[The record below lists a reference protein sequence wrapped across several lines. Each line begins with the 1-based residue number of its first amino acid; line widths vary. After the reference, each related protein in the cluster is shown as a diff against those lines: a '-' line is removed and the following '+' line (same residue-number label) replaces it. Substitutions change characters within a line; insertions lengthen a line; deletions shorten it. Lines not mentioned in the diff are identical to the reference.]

1 MGRHRVI
8 QMLKHDLLA
17 ARIAH
22 AQQSSISAGCSA

>member
-1 MGRHRVI
+1 MGRHQVI

-22 AQQSSISAGCSA
+22 AQRCSISVGCSA